1 MNSRGQRRLASRNTT
16 RKEKTMNS
24 RRIEG
29 AIALVTGAN
38 RGIGRALT
46 EALLSRG
53 VRKVYATARNPDA
66 LRDLR
71 HERLVSLRLDVTGAD
86 QIRAAGEAAS
96 DVQLV
101 FNNAGV
107 ALARGIAD
115 STALGHARRE
125 MEVNYFGPLQL
136 LQRLAP
142 TLARNGGGAVV
153 NIGSAAGLTNI
164 PFLPTYSASKAAL
177 HSLTQAARFL
187 LGAQGTSVFGV
198 YAGPIDTDMAR
209 EVALPKASPREV
221 AFAILDGIE
230 AGQEDIFP
238 DPYALDFGRQFAS
251 SPKDSERQ
259 FVAMAAAVLSSS
271 AGCQRSSSEV
281 VASV

>member
-1 MNSRGQRRLASRNTT
+1 MNG
-16 RKEKTMNS
+16 

-29 AIALVTGAN
+29 TVALVTGAN

-46 EALLSRG
+46 EALLARG
-53 VRKVYATARNPDA
+53 ARKVYATARNPEALRA
-66 LRDLR
+66 LRDA
-71 HERLVSLRLDVTGAD
+71 RLVPLRLDVTD
-86 QIRAAGEAAS
+86 VEQIRAAGEAAS
-96 DVQLV
+96 DVELV

-107 ALARGIAD
+107 SLARGIAD
-115 STALGHARRE
+115 SALLDQARRE
-125 MEVNYFGPLQL
+125 MEVNYFGPLRL
-136 LQRLAP
+136 LHGLAP

-164 PFLPTYSASKAAL
+164 PMFPTYSASKAAL

-238 DPYALDFGRQFAS
+238 DAYAAEFGRQFGS
-251 SPKDSERQ
+251 SPKASERQ
-259 FVAMAAAVLSSS
+259 IAAMTAAMTPQ
-271 AGCQRSSSEV
+271 GRREER
-281 VASV
+281 